1 MEGDTMFALRELL
14 QVLAD
19 ALSEAWAAADLGR
32 RLGAW
37 WWVVTH
43 QDLVDAPAPIA
54 VTGLND
60 RQLTALELVKEQ
72 GRVTNG
78 DLQEQ
83 YYYHPETLRQ
93 DLASLVEL
101 GYLEKRGRSRG
112 TFYTPGRLGAA
123 GERWE

>member
-1 MEGDTMFALRELL
+1 MEATMFALKELS

-19 ALSEAWAAADLGR
+19 ALAEAWAAADIRR

-37 WWVVTH
+37 WWVVTNRE
-43 QDLVDAPAPIA
+43 LVDGPAPIR

-60 RQLTALELVKEQ
+60 RQLTALELAKDQ

-78 DLQEQ
+78 DLQERF
-83 YYYHPETLRQ
+83 YYHPETLRQ

-101 GYLEKRGRSRG
+101 GYLEKRGQSRG
-112 TFYTPGRLGAA
+112 TFYTPGRLA
-123 GERWE
+123 